1 MALRDRFRDLSA
13 AAQRD
18 VLALFD
24 RHQAGG
30 LSESEFI
37 AAAAAVIARAD
48 GRAARTADRAM
59 AVQLTRLL
67 RRRVD
72 PEPTLIDDQ
81 QPRLRGSVSTLLAER
96 PEIATT
102 AALLAASQR
111 ARLGR
116 LARSEPLSVGQTAVQ
131 KNLQRAQTGW
141 VRATG
146 PDPCPLCQRW
156 DDGEVRP
163 ASVPMAHHTNCSCV
177 QRPAQ
182 L

>member
-18 VLALFD
+18 VLSLFD

-30 LSESEFI
+30 LSEAEFI

-48 GRAARTADRAM
+48 NTAARTADRAM
-59 AVQLTRLL
+59 AIQLSRLW
-67 RRRVD
+67 RRRIA
-72 PEPTLIDDQ
+72 PEPTLVADQ
-81 QPRLRGSVSTLLAER
+81 QPRLRNSLSTLLAER
-96 PEIATT
+96 PEVATT
-102 AALLAASQR
+102 GALLAASQR

-131 KNLQRAQTGW
+131 KNLQRSSTGW
-141 VRATG
+141 VRRTG
-146 PDPCPLCQRW
+146 PDPCPVCIEW
-156 DDGEVRP
+156 DDGVVRP
-163 ASVPMAHHTNCSCV
+163 SEVPMAHHANCSCV
-177 QRPAQ
+177 QQPAR

>member
-30 LSESEFI
+30 LSEAEFV
-37 AAAAAVIARAD
+37 AAAAAVVARAD
-48 GRAARTADRAM
+48 GHAARTADRAM
-59 AVQLTRLL
+59 AIQLSRLL
-67 RRRVD
+67 RRRVE
-72 PEPTLIDDQ
+72 PEPTLIKDQ
-81 QPRLRGSVSTLLAER
+81 QPRLRDSLSTLLAER
-96 PEIATT
+96 PEVATT
-102 AALLAASQR
+102 AALLADSQR

-131 KNLQRAQTGW
+131 KNLQRAETGW
-141 VRATG
+141 VRVVG
-146 PDPCPLCQRW
+146 PDPCPLCEEW

-163 ASVPMAHHTNCSCV
+163 ASVEMAHHPNCSCV
-177 QRPAQ
+177 QQPAR